1 MIKLINF
8 QKADI
13 GIGGISM
20 TYQRSQAVKY
30 PKIYLFSPL
39 TYMTPAKS
47 LGFSNILILEPFTT
61 SLWIIILFAL
71 IFMIIYQ
78 KFIVY
83 NVIKNR
89 RHDITWPLISA
100 LVRQGNFI
108 SFKLLLDF
116 QYLEKP
122 KNFPKTTSI
131 RLIYLFWCFACLIIN
146 NYYAG
151 ELYSIMTIPLDVSL
165 DTIEKLANEQ
175 ANGRIQVIVTE
186 SVAYYKIF
194 KVYINLAKKEY
205 I

>member
-13 GIGGISM
+13 GIGGISV
-20 TYQRSQAVKY
+20 TYQRSQVVKY
-30 PKIYLFSPL
+30 PKIYSFSPL

-116 QYLEKP
+116 
-122 KNFPKTTSI
+122 
-131 RLIYLFWCFACLIIN
+131 
-146 NYYAG
+146 
-151 ELYSIMTIPLDVSL
+151 
-165 DTIEKLANEQ
+165 
-175 ANGRIQVIVTE
+175 
-186 SVAYYKIF
+186 
-194 KVYINLAKKEY
+194 
-205 I
+205 